1 MNSQFNY
8 WQVQD
13 LTNNKIKKSCV
24 AAESHDIGNYKI
36 LLKKYDEKKKENER
50 LKKDKAVL
58 KKKIEDYKKDIEVTK
73 ALNHKLQN
81 IVIEKFEDQL
91 SKRLHKKMMLLFVVF
106 F

>member
-1 MNSQFNY
+1 M
-8 WQVQD
+8 
-13 LTNNKIKKSCV
+13 
-24 AAESHDIGNYKI
+24 
-36 LLKKYDEKKKENER
+36 KKYDEKKKEIER

-58 KKKIEDYKKDIEVTK
+58 KKKIQDYKKDIEETK

-91 SKRLHKKMMLLFVVF
+91 SKRLQKKMMLLFVVF